1 MSIER
6 IVEEVKAVR
15 GNHGVKTGIVDTLYV
30 LEQFEHEEFSY
41 WYYDF
46 DNVFD
51 YLEDLNER
59 LIEDNPDY
67 EYEDEDC
74 KDWIWRWDG
83 GDCYFSAEECG
94 ISNDISVSCY
104 SNEPTGNSGV
114 IIVFSV
120 KLNDNEFSTCAAT
133 YFDVDCTCD
142 CNIEYLIYDII
153 DEVRRECYDEDE
165 EF

>member
-1 MSIER
+1 MSIQR
-6 IVEEVKAVR
+6 IVEEVEKAR
-15 GNHGVKTGIVDTLYV
+15 GNHGVKTGIVDVLYV
-30 LEQFEHEEFSY
+30 LENFEKEEFSY
-41 WYYDF
+41 WYRNF

-59 LIEDNPDY
+59 LIAENPDY

-74 KDWIWRWDG
+74 KDWIWRWEC
-83 GDCYFSAEECG
+83 GDCYFSAEEYG

-104 SNEPTGNSGV
+104 SNEPTGYDGV

-120 KLNDNEFSTCAAT
+120 KLNNDEFSTCAAT
-133 YFDVDCTCD
+133 YFDVDGD
-142 CNIEYLIYDII
+142 CNIEFLIGDII
-153 DEVRRECYDEDE
+153 DETRKECYGEE

>member
-1 MSIER
+1 MSIQR
-6 IVEEVKAVR
+6 IVEEVEKAR
-15 GNHGVKTGIVDTLYV
+15 GNHGVKTGIVDVLYV
-30 LEQFEHEEFSY
+30 LENFEKEEFSY
-41 WYYDF
+41 WYRNF

-59 LIEDNPDY
+59 LIAENPDY

-74 KDWIWRWDG
+74 KDWIWEWKY
-83 GDCYFSAEECG
+83 GDCYFSAEEYG

-104 SNEPTGNSGV
+104 SNEPTGYDGV

-120 KLNDNEFSTCAAT
+120 KLNNDEFSTCAAT
-133 YFDVDCTCD
+133 YFDVDGD
-142 CNIEYLIYDII
+142 CNIELLIGDII
-153 DEVRRECYDEDE
+153 DETRKECYGEE